1 MIGIMGG
8 MCGPVLLP
16 AVEDPAPPHEDVVEG
31 TDPELPTLV
40 LGASDE
46 VGTDPDAC
54 PELEANPWALYTPW
68 VFAAP

>member
-8 MCGPVLLP
+8 MFGPVLLP
-16 AVEDPAPPHEDVVEG
+16 APEGRDPA
-31 TDPELPTLV
+31 LPAPAPV

-46 VGTDPDAC
+46 VGTEPDAC
-54 PELEANPWALYTPW
+54 PEPEATPWAPW